1 MWNVALST
9 MWGIKRFERL
19 GDFFTAGREAGF
31 TRFELNHGVNSAMLD
46 GVHLNGFRI
55 TSVHEPCPADVSV
68 AELKKRDWL
77 ISATDE
83 ENRKRGVE
91 AVRRSRWPPE
101 PGGWSRTCLAASDV
115 ICNVAHAAL
124 TRDWLGWRYIRC

>member
-19 GDFFTAGREAGF
+19 GDFFAAGREAGF
-31 TRFELNHGVNSAMLD
+31 ARFELNHGVNSAMLD
-46 GVHLNGFRI
+46 GVHLNGFCI

-68 AELKKRDWL
+68 AELKKRNWL

-83 ENRKRGVE
+83 NNRKEGVA
-91 AVRRSRWPPE
+91 AVLRSIDLARE
-101 PGGWSRTCLAASDV
+101 LGAQVVIVHPGQVDMDT
-115 ICNVAHAAL
+115 
-124 TRDWLGWRYIRC
+124 